1 MFHYECPWP
10 SAQAEIS
17 AMAAYKTPRDKLQ
30 CVSRCA
36 TTIMNLLS
44 MACERGVPA
53 ADDFVPVLVYVL
65 IKVRTETRTDLFCEE
80 LHGMICI
87 SVYGDAVHSVK
98 L

>member
-10 SAQAEIS
+10 SAQAEVS
-17 AMAAYKTPRDKLQ
+17 AVAAYKTPRDKLQ
-30 CVSRCA
+30 CVFRCA

-65 IKVRTETRTDLFCEE
+65 IKVLVTLTDIFTF
-80 LHGMICI
+80 MVPCI
-87 SVYGDAVHSVK
+87 INHK
-98 L
+98 IE